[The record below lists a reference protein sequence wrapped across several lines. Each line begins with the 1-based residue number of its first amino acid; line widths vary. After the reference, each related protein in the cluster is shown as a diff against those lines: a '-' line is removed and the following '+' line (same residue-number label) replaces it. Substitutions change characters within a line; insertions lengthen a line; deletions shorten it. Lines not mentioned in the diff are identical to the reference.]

1 MTVNNSRSMN
11 LDLQKG
17 LNDGVFK
24 SLAPGRGGEVEMQ
37 AIHER
42 ASLLQPQYGMNDIKM
57 GVVQSSPYN

>member
-1 MTVNNSRSMN
+1 MN

-24 SLAPGRGGEVEMQ
+24 SLTPGRGGEVEMQ
-37 AIHER
+37 AVQER
-42 ASLLQPQYGMNDIKM
+42 ASLLQPQYNVNDLKM

>member
-1 MTVNNSRSMN
+1 MSVNNSRSMN

-24 SLAPGRGGEVEMQ
+24 SLTPGRGGEVEMQ
-37 AIHER
+37 AVQER
-42 ASLLQPQYGMNDIKM
+42 ASLLQPQYNVNDLKM

>member
-1 MTVNNSRSMN
+1 MN

-24 SLAPGRGGEVEMQ
+24 SLTPSRGGEVEMQ
-37 AIHER
+37 AVHER
-42 ASLLQPQYGMNDIKM
+42 ASLLQPQYNVNDLKM